1 MPIEPYK
8 AFTDEGAEVWIV
20 NDGQTKRRFAT
31 LEEARMATQTPV
43 AVEWEAELRASVE
56 QARALILRVQG
67 LSLLAQTNDIS
78 GIIATTEAGQQLP
91 GTGITK
97 EDAERVATLF
107 ADLEGWLQQPV
118 SGDGQQPPRLAVLF
132 RRF

>member
-1 MPIEPYK
+1 MIY
-8 AFTDEGAEVWIV
+8 AATTDDGTEVWIV
-20 NDGQTKRRFAT
+20 NDGQTKRRFGT
-31 LEEARMATQTPV
+31 REEAMMATQTPV
-43 AVEWEAELRASVE
+43 AAEWEAELRADVE

-78 GIIATTEAGQQLP
+78 SVIAATEAGQVLA
-91 GTGITK
+91 GTSITK

-107 ADLEGWLQQPV
+107 ADLEAWLQEPV
-118 SGDGQQPPRLAVLF
+118 SGEGQQPPRLAVLF